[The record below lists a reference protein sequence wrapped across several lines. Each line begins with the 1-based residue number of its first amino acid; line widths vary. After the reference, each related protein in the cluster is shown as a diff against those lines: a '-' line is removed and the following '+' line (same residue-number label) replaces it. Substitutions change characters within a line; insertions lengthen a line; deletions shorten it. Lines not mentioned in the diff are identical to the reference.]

1 MAEMD
6 GRRGIAVHLCGVLLA
21 IATALSVLTFAM
33 ITTPVRT
40 AQAATV
46 YGSIT
51 IDAQWDRDT
60 ANQTAL
66 AGDTYAIVRIA
77 SVDLDAETGTI
88 RAFRTLK
95 SFSKFDQS
103 WADLTSSE
111 LNTAAKQLDAY
122 AAKHKLYSVSDTSN
136 AAGRAYFTDLEPGIY
151 LISRTAAASA
161 NKRYSCDPFLIAVPE
176 TTGGTPTLAVTAE
189 PKFSDNGTVTPPNP
203 TPNPNP
209 TPQPNPNKPGEPTQP
224 TTPSNQS
231 TPKTPA
237 NTGAAVSIIALAA
250 IALTVAALIIRD
262 LRRGRRVSDQ

>member
-6 GRRGIAVHLCGVLLA
+6 GRRGIAVRLCGVLLA
-21 IATALSVLTFAM
+21 IATALSVLTFAL
-33 ITTPVRT
+33 ITTPART

-77 SVDLDAETGTI
+77 SADLNAETGTI
-88 RAFRTLK
+88 RAFHTLK

-103 WADLTSSE
+103 WAKLTSSE

-122 AAKHKLYSVSDTSN
+122 AVKHKLYSVSDTSN

-176 TTGGTPTLAVTAE
+176 TTGGTLTLAVTAE

-203 TPNPNP
+203 A
-209 TPQPNPNKPGEPTQP
+209 PQPEKPSNPNKPSEPNEP
-224 TTPSNQS
+224 TTPGNQS
-231 TPKTPA
+231 TPKNPA